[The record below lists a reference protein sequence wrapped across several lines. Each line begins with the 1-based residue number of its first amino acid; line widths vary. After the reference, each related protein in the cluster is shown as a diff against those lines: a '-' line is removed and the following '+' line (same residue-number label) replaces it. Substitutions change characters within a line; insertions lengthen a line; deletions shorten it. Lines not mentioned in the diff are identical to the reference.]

1 MKYSFCLI
9 FLLPFYCLSQ
19 NATLLETNLA
29 NDSYPQDFIPTNQGF
44 YFTADDPIYGK
55 ELFFSDGTPENTK
68 IVMDIF
74 EGERDGFRG
83 NIAFYKNR
91 LLFLGQTD
99 YRSDY
104 SLMITNET
112 NDGAEIL
119 VEDMQVSDWIE
130 YNNKLYFS
138 GNHNN
143 SGYELWVTDG
153 TSEGTKV
160 VTNINS
166 NGASK
171 PSSFILFKDKIY
183 FVAFSQ
189 ETGYEVYYTDGT
201 EEGTKILKDISQD
214 DIFKDGVYSG
224 PLMVYDEHLYFMAKG
239 ENNYFQLYKS
249 DGTSEGTFEFKTINP
264 EGNAAYFLDGVI
276 LDDGLY
282 FKANDGDHG
291 VELWKTDGTEGGT
304 KIVKDIWEGSESG
317 LSAPTLGKNDLVN
330 FDGRIFMVADDN
342 EHGKELWQSD
352 GTEEGTQMFRDLSPG
367 SEGTWHQYFFK
378 TNNQLFFSAS
388 IAYSSDWYLYK
399 IGVNDAEPHKID
411 NAVVP
416 NTSAINFGV
425 VSYGDRTYFPSETE
439 KYGVE
444 LFELANNSNESKLF
458 LDLNSGY
465 GGMPIGFSNMNG
477 NLYFFGANHL
487 YVTNG
492 SQNNLREIKSVQ
504 ETHYQGQAGK
514 IEFERLQDEL
524 FFVGY
529 SEDYGIE
536 LWKTDGTDAGTSV
549 VKDIN
554 PGRDASMYDN
564 YTGDNFI
571 ATANKMY
578 FPADDGVHGM
588 ELWIT
593 SGTEESTFMVKD
605 IVPGS
610 QDSHPRHMVHIGE
623 TVYFVSREDSQ
634 ITLWKTEGTSNS
646 TVPVVEM
653 PDIRVVRTINDKIVM
668 AADYDNSTND
678 NHNDLVLSDGTAE
691 GTSMIM
697 SFINEFD
704 TRSKFWTQT
713 DDHIYFVQQNNENFR
728 PSIFKTDGTG
738 EGTHLVYDGSS
749 HPVGHM
755 QISWIKA
762 CNNMVYFAVEKDSRF
777 SEVELWRINEN
788 DEVAKVSVD
797 SNNLPGDL
805 KYITCF
811 EDKLYFRDL
820 IRDNELWY
828 HQKGESTTRRVDLRI
843 DGQEL
848 KIRDFHIRELTSA
861 GNVLYFSGISDRE
874 GKELYSVTY
883 GDLAAL
889 PEESSL
895 PDENINYDIFNIE
908 VYSESCLGKENGI
921 LKIEATEIGDYIA
934 DFEGEQREFTE
945 NMSFEDLGPG
955 SYNVCIKFG
964 SDFQYSQCFSFQIN
978 EGVSIAAQI
987 NTENIHSS
995 SGNNVSVKIM
1005 EGSAPFTV
1013 KLNDQVLGVYD
1024 SNDFELRLPQ
1034 AGILEIN
1041 SDKDCEGI
1049 LAFEV
1054 EAENKI
1060 IYFPNPVKDHLNIL
1074 LPEQTT
1080 SNFEFHLYS
1089 SSGQLLQSF
1098 EMTPSNKAIRLNMDH
1113 LNTGTYFLKLKGSRK
1128 QPIKII
1134 KK

>member
-1 MKYSFCLI
+1 MKYSFYLI
-9 FLLPFYCLSQ
+9 FLLPFFCLSQ

-29 NDSYPQDFIPTNQGF
+29 NDSYPQDFISTSQGF
-44 YFTADDPIYGK
+44 YFSADDPIYGR

-68 IVMDIF
+68 IVVDVF
-74 EGERDGFRG
+74 EGDRDGFRN
-83 NIAFYKNR
+83 NIALYNNK

-99 YRSDY
+99 YQTDY
-104 SLMITNET
+104 NLMITNET

-119 VEDMQVSDWIE
+119 VEDMLVSDWIE
-130 YNNKLYFS
+130 YNNKIYFS

-153 TSEGTKV
+153 TSEGTKEV
-160 VTNINS
+160 INANS
-166 NGASK
+166 NGASI
-171 PSSFILFKDKIY
+171 PSSFMLFKDKIY
-183 FVAFSQ
+183 FVGFNQ

-201 EEGTKILKDISQD
+201 EEGTKMLKDISQG
-214 DIFKDGVYSG
+214 DIFKDGLYSG
-224 PLMVYDEHLYFMAKG
+224 PLLIYNEHLYFMAKG

-249 DGTSEGTFEFKTINP
+249 DGSTEGTFELKTINP
-264 EGNAAYFLDGVI
+264 EGNAAYFLEGVV
-276 LDDGLY
+276 LDNGLY

-291 VELWKTDGTEGGT
+291 FELWKTDGTEEGT
-304 KIVKDIWEGSESG
+304 KMVKDIWEGHGRG
-317 LSAPTLGKNDLVN
+317 LSAPASGENDLVY

-352 GTEEGTQMFRDLSPG
+352 GTEEGTQIFSDLSPG
-367 SEGTWHQYFFK
+367 SEGTWFQYFFQ
-378 TNNQLFFSAS
+378 TNNKLFFSAS
-388 IAYSSDWYLYK
+388 IDYSTDWYLFK
-399 IGVNDAEPHKID
+399 IGVNDEEPQKIND
-411 NAVVP
+411 VIVP
-416 NTSAINFGV
+416 NTSAIDVGV
-425 VSYGDRTYFPSETE
+425 VSYGDKTYFPSETE

-444 LFELANNSNESKLF
+444 LFELSNDSNESKLF
-458 LDLNSGY
+458 LDLNSRY
-465 GGMPIGFSNMNG
+465 GGMPIGFSEMNG

-492 SQNNLREIKSVQ
+492 SQTNLREISKVK
-504 ETHYQGQAGK
+504 ETYYQGQDET
-514 IEFERLQDEL
+514 IEFERLNDEL
-524 FFVGY
+524 FFVGL
-529 SEDYGIE
+529 SDEYGIE
-536 LWKTDGTDAGTSV
+536 LWKTDGTEAGTSV

-554 PGRDASMYDN
+554 PGRETGMYDD
-564 YTGDNFI
+564 YTWDNFI
-571 ATANKMY
+571 VTTNKMY
-578 FPADDGVHGM
+578 FPADDGVHGL
-588 ELWIT
+588 ELWTT
-593 SGTEESTFMVKD
+593 SGTEESTFMLKD
-605 IVPGS
+605 IIPGS
-610 QDSHPRHMVHIGE
+610 QDTHPRHMVRIGE
-623 TVYFVSREDSQ
+623 TVYFVARGNSQ
-634 ITLWKTEGTSNS
+634 IALWKTEGTSNS

-668 AADYDNSTND
+668 AADYDNSTYD
-678 NHNDLVLSDGTAE
+678 DHNDLVISDGTAE
-691 GTSMIM
+691 GTSMVM
-697 SFINEFD
+697 SFVNDFD

-713 DDHIYFVQQNNENFR
+713 DDHIYFVQQNSENFR
-728 PSIFKTDGTG
+728 PSIFKTDGTR

-755 QISWIKA
+755 QISWVKA

-777 SEVELWRINEN
+777 SEVELWTINEN

-797 SNNLPGDL
+797 SNNLPGEL

-811 EDKLYFRDL
+811 KDKLFFRDL
-820 IRDNELWY
+820 PRDNELWY
-828 HQKGESTTRRVDLRI
+828 HQKGESTTKRVDLRI
-843 DGQEL
+843 DGEEL

-861 GNVLYFSGISDRE
+861 GNVLYFSGITDRE
-874 GKELYSVTY
+874 GQELYSVTY

-895 PDENINYDIFNIE
+895 PEENINYDIFDIE
-908 VYSESCLGKENGI
+908 VYSESCLGRENGMF
-921 LKIEATEIGDYIA
+921 KIKATEVGEYIA

-945 NMSFEDLGPG
+945 NMTFEDLDPG
-955 SYNVCIKFG
+955 SYEVCIKFG

-978 EGVSIAAQI
+978 EGASIAAEI
-987 NTENIHSS
+987 NSENILAS
-995 SGNNVSVKIM
+995 SGNNLSVKIK

-1034 AGILEIN
+1034 AGILEIK
-1041 SDKDCEGI
+1041 SAKDCEGI

-1074 LPEQTT
+1074 LPEETT
-1080 SNFEFHLYS
+1080 SNIEFHLYS
-1089 SSGQLLQSF
+1089 SSGKLLQSF
-1098 EMTPSNKAIRLNMDH
+1098 EKTPSNNAIRLNMDH
-1113 LNTGTYFLKLKGSRK
+1113 LNPGTYFLKLKGSKK